1 MKRLLT
7 FAVFVLIV
15 LFGTRVEASHG
26 QGGGVLSFPE
36 DGSTALSDTLAPRYS
51 VKKTVPE
58 QSEDL
63 AEGAVDFPDPDN
75 VKTEV
80 EYDERLVAKV
90 WRAVDELPE
99 QTRAVFVACVVDGKK
114 YREAAEEFG
123 ISIYTVNTYIKRAY
137 KTLRDNLGTSLL
149 LFFLMSKDCLEK

>member
-80 EYDERLVAKV
+80 E
-90 WRAVDELPE
+90 
-99 QTRAVFVACVVDGKK
+99 
-114 YREAAEEFG
+114 
-123 ISIYTVNTYIKRAY
+123 
-137 KTLRDNLGTSLL
+137 
-149 LFFLMSKDCLEK
+149 